1 MNILITSFGPFD
13 NFKVNPST
21 EVLENLKNSLQ
32 IPAEH
37 NISYKVL
44 DVSYG
49 KIDSF
54 IESDHPNYDLII
66 HLGVATNNDNMRIEL
81 VAKNEKAG
89 KDVDGVVFTSKE
101 IVEGLNELN
110 TNFPM
115 ETLKEIVD
123 NYPDKIQFSLDAGNY
138 LCNYIY
144 YKSLNQFKTGNI
156 VFIHIADYLN
166 SNNAV
171 SVSNQTNIILDLIN
185 SHIYS

>member
-1 MNILITSFGPFD
+1 MYAIYVAIKEFD
-13 NFKVNPST
+13 YLLSDIHFELRTDHDNHTKINNKEFQ
-21 EVLENLKNSLQ
+21 NSK
-32 IPAEH
+32 
-37 NISYKVL
+37 KVL
-44 DVSYG
+44 NW
-49 KIDSF
+49 KIE
-54 IESDHPNYDLII
+54 IQQYDFHIKHI
-66 HLGVATNNDNMRIEL
+66 
-81 VAKNEKAG
+81 AG
-89 KDVDGVVFTSKE
+89 KKNIVADKLSRTELTETSKE

-110 TNFPM
+110 TDFPM

-171 SVSNQTNIILDLIN
+171 SVSDQTNIIHDLIN

>member
-1 MNILITSFGPFD
+1 MNILITSFGPFE

-32 IPAEH
+32 IPTEH
-37 NISYKVL
+37 NIIYKVL
-44 DVSYG
+44 DVSYE

-54 IESDHPNYDLII
+54 IESNHPIFDLII
-66 HLGVATNNDNMRIEL
+66 HLGVATNNDQMRFEL

-89 KDVDGVVFTSKE
+89 KDNDGVVFTNQP
-101 IVEGLNELN
+101 IVEGLNEL
-110 TNFPM
+110 TTSFSM
-115 ETLKEIVD
+115 DTLKKIIST
-123 NYPDKIQFSLDAGNY
+123 YPEKVQFSSDAGNY

-144 YKSLNQFKTGNI
+144 YKSLHQFKTGNI

-171 SVSNQTNIILDLIN
+171 SVSDQTNIIQDLIN
-185 SHIYS
+185 SYISN